1 MRIVAGREFSTWLA
15 GIQAIQGPTR
25 TWAMSLLAHLRDLE
39 EQPTGDSATL
49 KRVRQAKRYEVWRLA
64 HPFDPAA
71 AVRILCWFPDQAT
84 AVVALVG
91 GDKATIGDVWY
102 DSATPRA
109 EGAIDQWHREHP
121 EEQS

>member
-25 TWAMSLLAHLRDLE
+25 TWAMSLLAHLPDLE
-39 EQPTGDSATL
+39 EKPTVDSATL

-71 AVRILCWFPDQAT
+71 AVRILCWFPD
-84 AVVALVG
+84 
-91 GDKATIGDVWY
+91 
-102 DSATPRA
+102 R
-109 EGAIDQWHREHP
+109 
-121 EEQS
+121 